1 MALAEG
7 SRILAGD
14 VRLTSPAGS
23 AITGY
28 APGVDYLKQPL
39 AFRARKAA
47 RYVELYGG
55 RRTLV
60 KVRSQYHMAASY
72 GSLPAEAGP
81 EPGQH
86 VGVIGCGKFA
96 YAQIAWYL
104 QRAYGRTLRGVMDLE
119 PARAASLAARYGAGY
134 HTTEAQRILED
145 PEIDLVYIASNHA
158 SHAEYAVQ
166 ALDRG
171 KHVHIEKPHVVRMD
185 QLERLVD
192 AMRAGPG
199 KVALGFNRPLSRMGQ
214 HVQSALWA
222 ESGPTM
228 LNWFIGGHEIPADH
242 WYFREEEGGRILGNL
257 CHWTDFSLQM
267 VPPECRYPIT
277 IRPTKAESS
286 DCDIAVTYVFG
297 DGSIAAITFSAKGHA
312 FEGVKERFAAHR
324 GDALV
329 ALDDFK
335 TLRIDVGER
344 RQRIRSRT
352 RDHGHRIAIC
362 RSYEISRAGSTAL
375 GASPEYVWQTG
386 ELFLRT
392 KEALERDEVVVLD
405 GESRRQA
412 VAQ

>member
-1 MALAEG
+1 
-7 SRILAGD
+7 
-14 VRLTSPAGS
+14 
-23 AITGY
+23 
-28 APGVDYLKQPL
+28 VDYLQQPL
-39 AFRARKAA
+39 AFRARKFA
-47 RYVELYGG
+47 RYVELYGL
-55 RRTLV
+55 RRTAV

-72 GSLPAEAGP
+72 ETLPGEAGP
-81 EPGQH
+81 RPGQH
-86 VGVIGCGKFA
+86 VGILGCGKFA

-104 QRAYGRTLRGVMDLE
+104 QRAYGRKLRGVMDIE

-134 HTTEAQRILED
+134 HTAEAKRILED
-145 PEIDLVYIASNHA
+145 PEI
-158 SHAEYAVQ
+158 

-171 KHVHIEKPHVVRMD
+171 KHAHIEKPHVVSMD

-192 AMRAGPG
+192 AMRSSPA
-199 KVALGFNRPLSRMGQ
+199 KVALGFNRPLSRMGRR
-214 HVQSALWA
+214 VQSALWA
-222 ESGPTM
+222 EPGAAT
-228 LNWFIGGHEIPADH
+228 LNWFVAGHEIPADH
-242 WYFREEEGGRILGNL
+242 WYFREEEGGRVLGNL

-267 VPPECRYPIT
+267 VPPESRYPIT
-277 IRPTKAESS
+277 IRPTKADRS

-352 RDHGHRIAIC
+352 RDHGHGVAIR
-362 RSYEISRAGSTAL
+362 RSYEMSSAGSSVP
-375 GASPEYVWQTG
+375 GASGEYVRQTG

-392 KEALERDEVVVLD
+392 KEALERDEVQVLD
-405 GESRRQA
+405 GQSSRQA